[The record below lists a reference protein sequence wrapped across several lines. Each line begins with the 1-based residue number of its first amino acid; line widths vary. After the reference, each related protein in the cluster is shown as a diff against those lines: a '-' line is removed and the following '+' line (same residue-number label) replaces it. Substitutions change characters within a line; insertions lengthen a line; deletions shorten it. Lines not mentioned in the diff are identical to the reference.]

1 MNSSASGARSSV
13 KLRKIS
19 LNGCFKAVNECKL
32 RYRILYGSAGSGKS
46 MNIAR
51 DYILKLSDPK
61 YKGANLL
68 CVRKSENSNA
78 TSTFAELCKAV
89 KDIFGRG
96 YSKIWEIKSSPCRL
110 RCKVTGNKIIFRGC
124 NDLNQIEKIK
134 SITFSSG
141 NLTWIW
147 VEEAT
152 ELSQS
157 DIEILDDRMRGKL
170 DNPNLYHQMT
180 LTFNPVSAR
189 HWIKKAFVD
198 TLSDD
203 VFVHH
208 STYLDNKFIDE
219 EYHKRMQRRKEL
231 DLEGYRIYG
240 LGEWGETSGIIF
252 KNIEIADLPQDFSHY
267 DDVAY
272 GQDFGFN
279 HANAILALGIKDGD
293 VYILKEVYV
302 NKKDSSEIINLA
314 ADWDKSKL
322 MFCDSAEPDR
332 IQMWSRAGFK
342 ASGALKGA
350 GSVKAQIDWL
360 LQRKIYVDKR
370 CVNTINEIT
379 QYRWEK
385 DWLTGE
391 YTDEPVNFKDDAM
404 AALRYGVQLWRLRDS
419 VGKLGRGEAKYHF
432 KSLEPKREDGALI
445 I

>member
-1 MNSSASGARSSV
+1 MNEQASRALSV
-13 KLRKIS
+13 GKPRKIT
-19 LNGCFKAVNECKL
+19 LNSCFKAANECKL
-32 RYRILYGSAGSGKS
+32 RYRVLYGGAGSGKS
-46 MNIAR
+46 MNVAR

-78 TSTFAELCKAV
+78 TSTFAELCKAI

-96 YSKIWEIKSSPCRL
+96 YSKIWEIKSAPCRL
-110 RCKVTGNKIIFRGC
+110 RCKVTGNKIVFRGC

-152 ELSQS
+152 ELLQS
-157 DIEILDDRMRGKL
+157 DIEILDDRMRGQF

-189 HWIKKAFVD
+189 HWIKRVFVD
-198 TLSDD
+198 VPSDD
-203 VFVHH
+203 VFLHH
-208 STYLDNKFIDE
+208 STYLDNKFIDA
-219 EYHKRMQRRKEL
+219 EYHKRMLRRKES
-231 DLEGYRIYG
+231 DFEGYRIYG
-240 LGEWGETSGIIF
+240 LGEWGEMSGLIF
-252 KNIEIADLPQDFSHY
+252 KNVAIADVAQEFSHY

-279 HANAILALGIKDGD
+279 HANALLALGIKDGN
-293 VYILKEVYV
+293 VYILKEIYV
-302 NKKDSSEIINLA
+302 TEKDSSEVIKLA
-314 ADWDKSKL
+314 ADWDKSRL

-332 IQMWSRAGFK
+332 IQMWSRAGFR

-360 LQRKIYVDKR
+360 LQRKIYVDR
-370 CVNTINEIT
+370 GCVNTINEIT

-385 DWLTGE
+385 DRLTGE
-391 YTDEPVNFKDDAM
+391 YTDEPANFNDDAM

-419 VGKLGRGEAKYHF
+419 VGKLRRGEVKYHF
-432 KSLEPKREDGALI
+432 KSLEPKRETDVSVI
-445 I
+445 